1 MVAEKRG
8 PPLAVALVPRKS
20 DGPGGVSA
28 SAPACCSGTSASPQS
43 NANRFDVSFRFA
55 SNGENFDLSMFR
67 SLSIVDCFFFAV
79 VREPRHRPWTMEPNQ
94 DGVVPIC
101 LFVFFVRLSTS
112 DSKVKL
118 LLDFLYFSFSSFR
131 YRFLVKNTQTWTI
144 FFASTQRCG

>member
-101 LFVFFVRLSTS
+101 LFVFFR
-112 DSKVKL
+112 
-118 LLDFLYFSFSSFR
+118 SSFNV
-131 YRFLVKNTQTWTI
+131 RFQSKTVVG
-144 FFASTQRCG
+144 FFVFFLFFVSVSFFG